1 MWVDEGPLRKAAQK
15 ATERAKVRPELPS
28 RRAEDDSTPESK
40 SLADQVGQ
48 RAAVKVGAR
57 IETASKAFDRERY
70 SEVVSI
76 LREVVAQHPDAAS
89 ARELLGLSHY
99 RMGRFK
105 LAIEHLE
112 AHRLASASAIH
123 LPVLADCYRGLRR
136 FGKVEELWAEIRDAS
151 PSAALVAEGR
161 IVAAG
166 ALADR
171 GKLRDALAVMEGA
184 EAPQKRPK
192 EHHVRMWYV
201 IGDLYD
207 RAGDASRARVMFQR
221 VHTTIPGYA
230 DIEARLASL
239 GR

>member
-1 MWVDEGPLRKAAQK
+1 VGEKIEAA
-15 ATERAKVRPELPS
+15 S
-28 RRAEDDSTPESK
+28 R
-40 SLADQVGQ
+40 
-48 RAAVKVGAR
+48 
-57 IETASKAFDRERY
+57 AFDRERY
-70 SEVVSI
+70 SDVRSI
-76 LREVVAQHPDAAS
+76 LRDVVVLHPDAAT
-89 ARELLGLSHY
+89 ARELMGLSYY

-112 AHRLASASAIH
+112 AHRVLANSAIH
-123 LPVLADCYRGLRR
+123 LPILADCFRALRR
-136 FGKVEELWAEIRDAS
+136 YGKVDDLWAEIREKS

-207 RAGDASRARVMFQR
+207 RAGDAARARVMFQR
-221 VHTTIPGYA
+221 VNATIPGFA
-230 DIEARLASL
+230 DIEARLAAL